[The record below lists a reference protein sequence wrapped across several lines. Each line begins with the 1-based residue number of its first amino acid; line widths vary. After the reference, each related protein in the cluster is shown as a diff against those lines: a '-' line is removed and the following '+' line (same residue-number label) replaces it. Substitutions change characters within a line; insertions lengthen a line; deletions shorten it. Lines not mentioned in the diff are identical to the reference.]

1 MEQIVAAGKRAAVDT
16 IVDEDPN
23 GYERPIGESGEGL
36 SGGQKQRVSIARA
49 FLKDAPILILDEAT
63 ASLDMRSESMI
74 QEQLESLTQGRTTLV
89 IAHRFSTIRLAD
101 RILVFE
107 QGRIIADGTHLELYE
122 NSALYRDLYDKQ
134 LMRSGGKGV

>member
-1 MEQIVAAGKRAAVDT
+1 
-16 IVDEDPN
+16 
-23 GYERPIGESGEGL
+23 
-36 SGGQKQRVSIARA
+36 
-49 FLKDAPILILDEAT
+49 LKDAPILILDEAT